1 MSKLFSPIQINNL
14 TLSSRLIMPPMATGK
29 SNSDGTPT
37 QALID
42 YYKDKTESQKIGM
55 VITEHAYVTKDGM
68 ASKGQLSLADDTVIE
83 GLQKLTKTIH
93 DNHTLVFAQL
103 NHAGGAADTTAS
115 GMPSIG
121 PSLTPLP
128 RRKTMAEKEMDEE
141 DIHRIIQAFSD
152 AAKRAIE
159 AGYDGVEIHSAHGYL
174 LNQFY
179 SPLSNTRSDAY
190 GGTLDNR
197 IRLHME
203 VIQAVREAVGDNV
216 PIALRLGA
224 CDYMDGGSTTED
236 AIYAAKQFEKA
247 GIDLLDISGGH
258 NGYVIPHSNE
268 EGYFSPVTTKIKEA
282 VHIPIILTGGIVTA
296 EGAEKL
302 LENGV
307 ADLIGVGR
315 AILKDSSWPQNAFDK
330 LH

>member
-1 MSKLFSPIQINNL
+1 MSTLFSPLQIKNL
-14 TLSSRLIMPPMATGK
+14 TFSSRVIMPPMATGK
-29 SNSDGTPT
+29 SNEAGTPT
-37 QALID
+37 EDLIT
-42 YYKDKTESQKIGM
+42 YYKDKTDSEKIGM
-55 VITEHAYVTKDGM
+55 VITEHAYITKDGM
-68 ASKGQLSLADDTVIE
+68 ASKGQLSLADDGVIE
-83 GLQKLTKTIH
+83 GLKKLAATIH

-115 GMPSIG
+115 GLPSIG
-121 PSLTPLP
+121 PSITPLP
-128 RRKTMAEKEMDEE
+128 RRKNMAEKEMDEE
-141 DIHRIIQAFSD
+141 DIHRIIQAFYD
-152 AAKRAIE
+152 GAKRAIV

-179 SPLSNTRSDAY
+179 SPLSNKRHDAY

-197 IRLHME
+197 IRLHLA
-203 VIQAVREAVGDNV
+203 IISAVRKAVGDAV

-224 CDYMDGGSTTED
+224 CDYLEGGSTIED

-258 NGYVIPHSNE
+258 NGYTIPGHSE
-268 EGYFSPVTTKIKEA
+268 EGYFSPVSSAIRQA
-282 VHIPIILTGGIVTA
+282 VNIPVILTGGVVTA
-296 EGAEKL
+296 AGAEQLLSEGA
-302 LENGV
+302 

-315 AILKDSSWPQNAFDK
+315 AILKDSLWMEKAFAQ